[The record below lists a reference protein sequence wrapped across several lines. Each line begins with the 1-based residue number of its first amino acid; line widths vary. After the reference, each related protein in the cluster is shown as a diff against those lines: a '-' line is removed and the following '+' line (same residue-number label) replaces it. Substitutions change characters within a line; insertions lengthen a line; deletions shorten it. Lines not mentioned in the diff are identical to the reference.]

1 MCRIQAREDV
11 IARIRLGSKLNKKRR
26 DETLAVL
33 LADIS
38 EIEVVVDDG
47 S

>member
-11 IARIRLGSKLNKKRR
+11 ITRIRLGSKLNKERGE
-26 DETLAVL
+26 ETLAVL
-33 LADIS
+33 LVGIP
-38 EIEVVVDDG
+38 EIEVVIDDG